1 MGDKEH
7 IKEVIDSSSLGII
20 SLDLDGRVLFCN
32 QAFEKISSYSKEEII
47 DQNIFSLITAI
58 TKEDF
63 KTIIKK
69 VNKGEEISPI
79 ISKSMEHK
87 SNKFDILY
95 TINPR
100 TENNQITGINVTFT
114 NITNVINAKEFLGKI
129 DYSQPRKKSFKEL
142 RARILISLLKKQM
155 TINQVSTASNINWKT
170 VEGHLTYLCGKGMVT
185 EVFKSE
191 YIRIFK
197 ITDLGK
203 EYLKKIRVAI
213 IEKYV
218 SVLEDY
224 PNILREEII

>member
-1 MGDKEH
+1 
-7 IKEVIDSSSLGII
+7 
-20 SLDLDGRVLFCN
+20 
-32 QAFEKISSYSKEEII
+32 
-47 DQNIFSLITAI
+47 
-58 TKEDF
+58 
-63 KTIIKK
+63 
-69 VNKGEEISPI
+69 
-79 ISKSMEHK
+79 
-87 SNKFDILY
+87 
-95 TINPR
+95 
-100 TENNQITGINVTFT
+100 
-114 NITNVINAKEFLGKI
+114 
-129 DYSQPRKKSFKEL
+129 
-142 RARILISLLKKQM
+142 M